1 MYGYVDRA
9 SLEQRFEAQ
18 EIAELLGEDY
28 PPPDTVTRA
37 NSTAYA
43 LGVYYKPAV
52 SNGFYYKV
60 TTAGT
65 SAGTPPTFSTTIGA
79 TFADG
84 TATITVIGLGPP
96 DPEPERLVMAIDD
109 AEGLVNGYLSV
120 HYTLPLSF
128 VPFLVSNWVADIVRF
143 KLWDNK
149 ASTEVRQRYDDVL
162 AALRDFAKG
171 LIELPPDEELE
182 VGAAIVVPVVY
193 RTFTRTTLAGF
204 VGSNTGGVGRKGSAL
219 EF

>member
-1 MYGYVDRA
+1 VYGYVDRA
-9 SLEQRFEAQ
+9 SLEQRFEAR

-28 PPPDTVTRA
+28 PPPDPVTRA

-43 LGVYYKPAV
+43 LGVYYKPAI
-52 SNGFYYKV
+52 SNGYYYKV

-65 SAGTPPTFSTTIGA
+65 SAASPPTFSTTVGA

-84 TATITVIGLGPP
+84 TATMTVQGLGPP
-96 DPEPERLVMAIDD
+96 DPEPERLVSAIDD

-120 HYTLPLSF
+120 RYALPLSF

-149 ASTEVRQRYDDVL
+149 ASAEVRQRYEDVL
-162 AALRDFAKG
+162 RQLEQFAKG
-171 LIELPPDEELE
+171 FIELPADEELE
-182 VGAAIVVPVVY
+182 VGTAILVPVVY
-193 RTFTRTTLAGF
+193 RTFTRVTLAGF
-204 VGSNTGGVGRKGSAL
+204 VGANTGGIGRKSSAL